1 MSSIDLVNAPKTAHP
16 VQLRNVV
23 RQFGEQRVIDGLDL
37 DIAPGEFVALLGA
50 SGSGKTTLLRSLAGL
65 DSIDSGQLRVP
76 KARAA
81 VFQEPRLMP
90 WKRAWKNVI
99 LGLRIPNAR
108 ARAVQALTE
117 VGLAHRLEAYP
128 ATLSGGEAQRVALAR
143 GLVREPKLL
152 LLDEPFAALDALTR
166 IRMHRLI
173 IDLWRKHTPAVLLV
187 THDVDEAILL
197 ADRVIVLANGKIA
210 EQLSIDLPR
219 ARDTGQEGFQEIRAA
234 AEPAGGGSGGARAAS
249 NRQRAPAFEC
259 PAVRPWLSCSLVE
272 GLQPGVVVA
281 PMTCGTDLSITLS
294 EVSDIVVCFNC
305 SASFCMKDEMA
316 LSSHPGKSSTGL
328 LKKLIDESLERNE
341 TCVI

>member
-1 MSSIDLVNAPKTAHP
+1 MSTIAAKNLQSEAP

-23 RQFGEQRVIDGLDL
+23 RQFGQQRVIDGLDL

-65 DSIDSGQLRVP
+65 DNIDSGQLLVP

-99 LGLRIPNAR
+99 LGLHTPDAK

-173 IDLWRKHTPAVLLV
+173 IELWRKHNPAVLLV

-219 ARDTGQEGFQEIRAA
+219 ARDTGQEGFQEIRARLLSLLGVEVETVA
-234 AEPAGGGSGGARAAS
+234 VAE
-249 NRQRAPAFEC
+249 RQLTNNT
-259 PAVRPWLSCSLVE
+259 VRRFAH
-272 GLQPGVVVA
+272 G
-281 PMTCGTDLSITLS
+281 
-294 EVSDIVVCFNC
+294 
-305 SASFCMKDEMA
+305 
-316 LSSHPGKSSTGL
+316 
-328 LKKLIDESLERNE
+328 
-341 TCVI
+341 